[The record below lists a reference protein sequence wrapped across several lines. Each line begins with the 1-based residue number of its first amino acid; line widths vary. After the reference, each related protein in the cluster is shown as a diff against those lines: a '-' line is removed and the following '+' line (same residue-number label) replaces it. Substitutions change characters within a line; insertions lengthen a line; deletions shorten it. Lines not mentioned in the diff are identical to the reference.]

1 MNDTVEHFKRIRS
14 ILIGQKPWRVNQ
26 GWGSFVT
33 LDFGEARRE
42 IMENGREILT
52 GEWHL
57 WVYCCEW
64 EIIDQSAH
72 LLVHSESSNAEIA
85 SVLAQV
91 QEAAFTHFEYDFHSG
106 EIELGFENGLL
117 MTLIPNDEYYEDA
130 EYLMIFSPG
139 GYVLSF
145 GPHKTVT
152 YHPSKQPP
160 EMTK

>member
-64 EIIDQSAH
+64 EIIDQSAR
-72 LLVHSESSNAEIA
+72 LLVHNESSDEEIA

-91 QEAAFTHFEYDFHSG
+91 QDAALTRFEYDFHSG
-106 EIELGFENGLL
+106 ELELGFGNGLL
-117 MTLIPNDEYYEDA
+117 MKLFPDDEYYEDA
-130 EYLMIFSPG
+130 EYMMIFSPQ

-145 GPHKTVT
+145 GPHRMVT
-152 YHPSKQPP
+152 YHPSNRPP
-160 EMTK
+160 ELTR